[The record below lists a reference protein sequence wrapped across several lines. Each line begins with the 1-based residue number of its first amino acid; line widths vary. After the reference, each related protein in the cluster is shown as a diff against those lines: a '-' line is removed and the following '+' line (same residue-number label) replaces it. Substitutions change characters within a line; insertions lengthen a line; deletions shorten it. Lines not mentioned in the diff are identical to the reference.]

1 MGTREK
7 VSNYIVDLLIILG
20 AFIIIY
26 NPPLINFNSMHIVG
40 GLSIFYVL
48 INKIKDNRLIINKN
62 IGYLFFA
69 FFIIFFGKRS
79 PPDDR

>member
-48 INKIKDNRLIINKN
+48 IN
-62 IGYLFFA
+62 
-69 FFIIFFGKRS
+69 
-79 PPDDR
+79 